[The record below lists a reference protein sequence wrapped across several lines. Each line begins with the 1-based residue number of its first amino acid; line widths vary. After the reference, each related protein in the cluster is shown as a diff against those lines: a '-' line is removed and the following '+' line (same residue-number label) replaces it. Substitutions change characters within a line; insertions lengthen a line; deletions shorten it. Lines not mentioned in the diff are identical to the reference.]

1 MTDSER
7 VLRAPTGPGRTLIS
21 EDGSISIRTVSTT
34 KRLRKVD
41 RGDCVRVIDETSG
54 VWAEGESY
62 EEALEELVVSLQ
74 ETNDAA
80 AAIRALEGS
89 DEAVVRAFLEMTRDT
104 QRRFREA
111 SVDESMV
118 DEAIEWARSR

>member
-1 MTDSER
+1 M
-7 VLRAPTGPGRTLIS
+7 
-21 EDGSISIRTVSTT
+21 STA

-41 RGDCVRVIDETSG
+41 RGDRVRVIDEASG
-54 VWAEGESY
+54 LWAEGESY
-62 EEALEELVVSLQ
+62 EEALEELVVSLR

-89 DEAVVRAFLEMTRDT
+89 DEAVVRTFLEMTRDT
-104 QRRFREA
+104 QRRFRKA

-118 DEAIEWARSR
+118 DEAIEWARSQ